1 MKQVDARGIPCP
13 KPLIL
18 TRQALK
24 TLQLNEKV
32 EILLD
37 DDVAFSNIKDFLKD
51 IGLEYKTEGQ
61 NYIITKNKELGDK
74 ENSDSNVGNTVAIVD
89 KAFMGAGDEELG
101 KLLLKAF
108 LGSLSSARP
117 KPKAV
122 YFYNGG
128 VLLLKDDAYKKIF
141 EDLRIAEIKLYF
153 CGTCIK
159 YFEMDNLASVEEQT
173 NMLGIVEAM
182 GKAKS
187 VIRI

>member
-18 TRQALK
+18 TKQALK
-24 TLQLNEKV
+24 TLPLNEKIL
-32 EILLD
+32 ILLD
-37 DDVAFSNIKDFLKD
+37 DDVAFSNIKDFLNDLK
-51 IGLEYKTEGQ
+51 LEYTVEER
-61 NYIITKNKELGDK
+61 NFTITKNKDIDEK
-74 ENSDSNVGNTVAIVD
+74 ENSSDDKITVAVVD
-89 KAFMGAGDEELG
+89 KAFMGLGDEELG

-108 LGSLSSARP
+108 LGSLASASP

-128 VLLLKDDAYKKIF
+128 VLLLKDNAYKQIF
-141 EDLRIAEIKLYF
+141 DDLRKANIKLYF

-159 YFEMDNLASVEEQT
+159 YFGMDNLVGIEEQT

-182 GKAKS
+182 GKAQS
-187 VIRI
+187 VVRI